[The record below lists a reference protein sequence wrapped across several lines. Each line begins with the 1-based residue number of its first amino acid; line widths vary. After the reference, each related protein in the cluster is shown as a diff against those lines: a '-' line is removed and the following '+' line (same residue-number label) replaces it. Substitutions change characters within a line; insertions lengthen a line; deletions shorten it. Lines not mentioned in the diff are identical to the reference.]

1 MVVSSLL
8 EPEWKESSHSII
20 HQIYRFEF
28 CPSLF
33 WSGLDIVDER
43 EYKWAVFNIQMRGRA
58 KLVALKWRR
67 GLYNIIVTLMKC
79 KSFNNQFFQSFVENN
94 VIVLAP
100 IYLFSSRFN
109 VLLSVHAL
117 FDNNLITKRKLN
129 FSTLCVVLFLLF
141 SKHLDLAM
149 ARIRYII
156 RVRNVNGG
164 GRRESGSKNW
174 IAKFNL
180 EYLQEKLVNC
190 HDHPFIDTI
199 CTVNFVTELSSYS
212 LERRKTKDNN

>member
-58 KLVALKWRR
+58 KLVALKWRSD
-67 GLYNIIVTLMKC
+67 LYNIIVMLMKC

-100 IYLFSSRFN
+100 IYLCSSRFN
-109 VLLSVHAL
+109 VHCLFMPYLTIIWLYKIQFPYLVCRAVFVIFQTFRFGNGSDQVHYQSQE
-117 FDNNLITKRKLN
+117 REGGRQQRVGVEKLN
-129 FSTLCVVLFLLF
+129 CQIQS
-141 SKHLDLAM
+141 
-149 ARIRYII
+149 RIPENIQNKI
-156 RVRNVNGG
+156 
-164 GRRESGSKNW
+164 E
-174 IAKFNL
+174 
-180 EYLQEKLVNC
+180 
-190 HDHPFIDTI
+190 
-199 CTVNFVTELSSYS
+199 
-212 LERRKTKDNN
+212 

>member
-1 MVVSSLL
+1 MWPCKACSAEIENRNL
-8 EPEWKESSHSII
+8 H
-20 HQIYRFEF
+20 
-28 CPSLF
+28 
-33 WSGLDIVDER
+33 
-43 EYKWAVFNIQMRGRA
+43 NI
-58 KLVALKWRR
+58 L
-67 GLYNIIVTLMKC
+67 VTLMKW

-94 VIVLAP
+94 EIVLAP
-100 IYLFSSRFN
+100 IYLFSSGFN
-109 VLLSVHAL
+109 VRLSVHAL
-117 FDNNLITKRKLN
+117 FDNNLITELY
-129 FSTLCVVLFLLF
+129 FPTLCVVLFLLF

-199 CTVNFVTELSSYS
+199 CTVNFVTELSSA
-212 LERRKTKDNN
+212 LLFGEKKNKRQ

>member
-1 MVVSSLL
+1 M
-8 EPEWKESSHSII
+8 
-20 HQIYRFEF
+20 
-28 CPSLF
+28 
-33 WSGLDIVDER
+33 
-43 EYKWAVFNIQMRGRA
+43 KW
-58 KLVALKWRR
+58 
-67 GLYNIIVTLMKC
+67 

-94 VIVLAP
+94 VIALAP

-109 VLLSVHAL
+109 VHCL
-117 FDNNLITKRKLN
+117 FMPYLTIIWLYIKLN
-129 FSTLCVVLFLLF
+129 FPTLCVVLFLLF

-180 EYLQEKLVNC
+180 EYLQKMLVSC
-190 HDHPFIDTI
+190 HNQPFFSLNTLFTQNLYGAFLRFMEVKDII
-199 CTVNFVTELSSYS
+199 QVSRPPMSSS
-212 LERRKTKDNN
+212 DWDLTLTWHSPNIHLTFTWHSP

>member
-1 MVVSSLL
+1 M
-8 EPEWKESSHSII
+8 
-20 HQIYRFEF
+20 
-28 CPSLF
+28 
-33 WSGLDIVDER
+33 
-43 EYKWAVFNIQMRGRA
+43 KW
-58 KLVALKWRR
+58 
-67 GLYNIIVTLMKC
+67 

-109 VLLSVHAL
+109 VLLSVHGL
-117 FDNNLITKRKLN
+117 FDNNLITAALN
-129 FSTLCVVLFLLF
+129 FPTLCVVLFLLF

-149 ARIRYII
+149 DRIRYII

-180 EYLQEKLVNC
+180 EYLQEMLVNC
-190 HDHPFIDTI
+190 HDQLKLSSTLQTLL
-199 CTVNFVTELSSYS
+199 CTVYFVTKLSSYS
-212 LERRKTKDNN
+212 L